1 MATFACIC
9 PPKSNGDPRHPNGD
23 TVTLR
28 DHLPFR
34 AGLAARNT
42 VILLKQEDSEA
53 TTADILASL
62 TEVYLLEGI
71 ESWTL
76 YDDKGK
82 QVPVSRSTIRA
93 FMADHVDEAMTVG
106 EEADGLYS
114 ASVIDPLVKRAATF
128 SQPTPTTD
136 STSPTN
142 GSSPTP
148 LKRPRP
154 SSTSTSRTGG
164 TERMSASPGGG
175 YS

>member
-1 MATFACIC
+1 MATFTCIC
-9 PPKSNGDPRHPNGD
+9 PPKSNGDPRHPNGG

-136 STSPTN
+136 STSATN

-154 SSTSTSRTGG
+154 SSISTSRTAGI
-164 TERMSASPGGG
+164 EKMSASHGGG

>member
-9 PPKSNGDPRHPNGD
+9 PPKSNGDPRHVNGD

-114 ASVIDPLVKRAATF
+114 ASVIDPLVRRAATF
-128 SQPTPTTD
+128 SQPTQTTN
-136 STSPTN
+136 SMSATN

-148 LKRPRP
+148 LKRSKR
-154 SSTSTSRTGG
+154 SSISTSPTGG
-164 TERMSASPGGG
+164 TERMSASPGGD
-175 YS
+175 YN

>member
-1 MATFACIC
+1 MATFPCIC

-154 SSTSTSRTGG
+154 SSISTSRTAG
-164 TERMSASPGGG
+164 TEKMSASHGGD
-175 YS
+175 YN